1 MNRFVLFTDLA
12 CDIDPE
18 YLKQWD
24 VQYCSLTFH
33 FEDEP
38 ELEYKNDEYSI
49 EKFYAEVRSGRVAR
63 TAAVDK
69 ETLRSCF
76 TRILDAGSDLLYLA
90 FSSGLSSTYSN
101 AMTVAEEIRPLYP
114 ERKLLISDT
123 RSASAGM
130 GLLVYL
136 TAQKRDS
143 GASLEE
149 TFEFAE
155 TMRFKLCHWFTVD
168 DLKYMRRG
176 GRVSAAA
183 AFFGGVLSIKP
194 VMHMDDPGHL
204 IPVQKVSGRRNSI
217 VRMADKYGELAV
229 DKEHGTVFIS
239 HGDCI
244 KDAEMLAGMLHDR
257 YGVEVKIITMV
268 GMVIG
273 AHSGPGTLALFFV
286 GSER

>member
-12 CDIDPE
+12 CDIAPE

-33 FEDEP
+33 FEDDP
-38 ELEYKNDEYSI
+38 EHEYRNDEYAI
-49 EKFYAEVRSGRVAR
+49 TQFYAEMRGGKVAR

-69 ETLRSCF
+69 ETLRNCF
-76 TRILDAGSDLLYLA
+76 TDILEAGNDLLYLA

-101 AMTVAEEIRPLYP
+101 AMTVAEEIRPLFP

-130 GLLVYL
+130 GLLVWL

-143 GASLEE
+143 GATIEE
-149 TFEFAE
+149 AFEYAE

-168 DLKYMRRG
+168 DLKYLRRG

-204 IPVQKVSGRRNSI
+204 IPVQKVSGRRNSL
-217 VRMADKYGELAV
+217 VRMADKYGELAE
-229 DKEHGTVFIS
+229 DTTHGTVFIS
-239 HGDCI
+239 HGDCLA
-244 KDAEMLAGMLHDR
+244 DAQLLADMLRDR
-257 YGVEVKIITMV
+257 FGVEVKLITMV

-286 GSER
+286 GRER

>member
-1 MNRFVLFTDLA
+1 MNRFVLFTDLS
-12 CDIDPE
+12 CDIAPE

-33 FEDEP
+33 FENDP
-38 ELEYKNDEYSI
+38 EHEYRNDEYAI
-49 EKFYAEVRSGRVAR
+49 EKFYSEIREGRVAR

-69 ETLRSCF
+69 ETLKKCF
-76 TRILDAGSDLLYLA
+76 ENILSKGNDLLYLA

-101 AMTVAEEIRPLYP
+101 AMTVAEEIRTLFPD
-114 ERKLLISDT
+114 RKLMISDT

-143 GASLEE
+143 GASIEE
-149 TFEFAE
+149 AFEFAE

-168 DLKYMRRG
+168 DLKYLRRG

-204 IPVQKVSGRRNSI
+204 IPVQKVSGRRNSL
-217 VRMADKYGELAV
+217 VRMADKYGELAE

-244 KDAEMLAGMLHDR
+244 EDARLLADMLRSR
-257 YGVEVKIITMV
+257 YGAEVKLITMV

-273 AHSGPGTLALFFV
+273 AHSGPGTVALFFV
-286 GSER
+286 GKER

>member
-12 CDIDPE
+12 CDIAPE
-18 YLKQWD
+18 ILRQWD
-24 VQYCSLTFH
+24 VPFCSLTFH
-33 FEDEP
+33 FEDDP
-38 ELEYKNDEYSI
+38 EREYKNDEYDI
-49 EKFYAEVRSGRVAR
+49 ADFYKEMRDGRVAR

-76 TRILDAGSDLLYLA
+76 TQMLAAGNDVLYLA

-101 AMTVAEEIRPLYP
+101 AMTVAEEVRPLFP
-114 ERKLLISDT
+114 DRKLLISDT

-143 GASLEE
+143 GATIEE
-149 TFEFAE
+149 AFEFAE
-155 TMRFKLCHWFTVD
+155 TLRFKICHWFTVD
-168 DLKYMRRG
+168 DLKYLRRG

-183 AFFGGVLSIKP
+183 AFFGGVLGIKP

-204 IPVQKVSGRRNSI
+204 IPVQKVSGRRNSL
-217 VRMADKYGELAV
+217 VRMADKYGELAE

-244 KDAEMLAGMLHDR
+244 DDAKLLADMLKSRFGA
-257 YGVEVKIITMV
+257 EVKIITMV
-268 GMVIG
+268 GQVIG